1 MRDDWFE
8 LLMTAFAEIL
18 DEHAMLRDI
27 LGAI

>member
-8 LLMTAFAEIL
+8 RLIAAFTEIL
-18 DEHAMLRDI
+18 DEHTELRNI